1 MQTNPALVDLPPPPP
16 RYPFQMVCVYL
27 PEEGHDFPIV
37 RDVQTHCATTRISF
51 VARPYSIDTHADD
64 YSIHRLPAFH
74 ILYKGTVQETR
85 YFDTEPIHTL
95 QRLVW
100 AYEDECKAAE
110 RARIRRQERWEAFKA
125 VFSLDRFKR
134 KPALDRTASLSRFK
148 NI

>member
-1 MQTNPALVDLPPPPP
+1 MLTNPALPQPPPPPP

-37 RDVQTHCATTRISF
+37 HEAQVHCAETRIPF
-51 VARPYSIDTHADD
+51 VARPYSIDTHEDD
-64 YSIHRLPAFH
+64 FSIHRLPAFH

-100 AYEDECKAAE
+100 AYEDDCKAAE
-110 RARIRRQERWEAFKA
+110 RARLRRQERWEAFKA
-125 VFSLDRFKR
+125 VVSLDRFKR
-134 KPALDRTASLSRFK
+134 KPALDRSASLSRFK